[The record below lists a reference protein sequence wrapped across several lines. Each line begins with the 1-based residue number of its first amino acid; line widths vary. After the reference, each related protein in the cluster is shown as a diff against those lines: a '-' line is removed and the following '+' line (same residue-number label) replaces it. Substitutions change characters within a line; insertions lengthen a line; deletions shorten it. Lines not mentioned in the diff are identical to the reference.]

1 VEVILDLSFFNPKAR
16 SLLGLDICSS
26 AVKML
31 ELSAVGRN
39 DFRVE
44 RYAIEVLPKDAV
56 TDGNIANVDAVMSG
70 IRNAWRRMSTS
81 VRNVAMALP
90 ASAVISKKI
99 IVPDGL
105 RDDEMDALVES
116 EASQYIPFSIDEINL
131 DYQVMGAAPTSPG
144 EQEVLIVASKKERV
158 EDRLAVAEGAGL
170 KPVVMDV
177 ESYASQLA
185 FDLIVDQLP
194 DIHSSSLV
202 ALVDIGMNTMRLSV
216 LQGGAPVYTKESVFG
231 GGMLTQ
237 DIVRRYG
244 MSYAEA
250 ETAKRTGDL
259 PGDYETDLLP
269 QFSENLSLEVARTL
283 QFFFTAT
290 QFNKVDLIMLA
301 GGCAAI
307 HGIEAQVASRTQVN
321 TVVANPFSGM
331 TVSSNVR
338 SNSLQSDASSLL
350 TVCGLAL
357 RRFDPS

>member
-16 SLLGLDICSS
+16 SLLGLDVCSS

-31 ELSAVGRN
+31 ELSAGRN
-39 DFRVE
+39 EFRVE
-44 RYAIEVLPKDAV
+44 RYAIEILPKDAV
-56 TDGNIANVDAVMSG
+56 TDGNIADVDAVISG
-70 IRNAWRRMSTS
+70 VRNAWRRMSTS

-105 RDDEMDALVES
+105 RDDELDALVES

-131 DYQVMGAAPTSPG
+131 DYQVIGPAPATPD
-144 EQEVLIVASKKERV
+144 EQEVLIVASKKDRV
-158 EDRLAVAEGAGL
+158 EDRLVVAEGAGL

-177 ESYASQLA
+177 ESYATQLA
-185 FDLIVDQLP
+185 FDLVAQQLP
-194 DIHSSSLV
+194 EIRSSSLV
-202 ALVDIGMNTMRLSV
+202 ALVDIGMNAMRLSV
-216 LQGGAPVYTKESVFG
+216 LRDNAVVYNKESVFG

-237 DIVRRYG
+237 DIARRYG

-250 ETAKRTGDL
+250 ETAKRTGGV

-269 QFSENLSLEVARTL
+269 QFSESLSLEVARAL

-307 HGIEAQVASRTQVN
+307 RGIADQVAGRTQVN
-321 TVVANPFSGM
+321 TVIANPFAGM
-331 TVSSNVR
+331 TISSNVR
-338 SNSLQSDASSLL
+338 NNSLQSDASALL
-350 TVCGLAL
+350 TVCGLAM